1 MLQKFSRKFTGWNR
15 RRQMTRIRRKFARC
29 GYPLDDLNDSQIE
42 SALTQPGE
50 RRIGNVSL
58 TGKSIYFALRRL
70 APDGE
75 PIRRRDETANKQ
87 KEKKMRRNLL
97 WI

>member
-1 MLQKFSRKFTGWNR
+1 MLQRFSRKFTEWNR
-15 RRQMTRIRRKFARC
+15 RRQITRIRRKFARC
-29 GYPLDDLNDSQIE
+29 GYPLDDLNDSQIQ

-70 APDGE
+70 TPDGE
-75 PIRRRDETANKQ
+75 PIRRRDDAVI
-87 KEKKMRRNLL
+87 EKKKIRRNLL